1 VFHVKQENSVTD
13 TSKPAQ
19 KATAPKPSDTP
30 VVVADQPEGAS
41 IAPVAGEV
49 PDPRVGSDSFTE
61 GDQKGFQGRHGFDL
75 QADPLSSVSFVD
87 PDNIRADVTPGVQ
100 PDSGGDA
107 LLAAAQEKAP
117 NLTADFVKAYKL
129 TDQNLADIAN
139 GSVPPPPAI
148 GPEHTSDLYLTPGG
162 WQQTPPGITPDA
174 YASAQTERSRR

>member
-1 VFHVKQENSVTD
+1 MTE

-19 KATAPKPSDTP
+19 KATAPNKPVADDKP
-30 VVVADQPEGAS
+30 VVVSDAPEGAT

-49 PDPRVGSDSFTE
+49 PDPRASSFTE
-61 GDQKGFQGRHGFDL
+61 GDQKGFQGRHGFENLDGP
-75 QADPLSSVSFVD
+75 AAAVGFVD

-100 PDSGGDA
+100 PDSGGDK

-117 NLTADFVKAYKL
+117 NLTADFVKAYGL
-129 TDQNLADIAN
+129 TEQNLADIAN

-162 WQQTPPGITPDA
+162 WQQTPPGISPDE
-174 YASAQTERSRR
+174 YAAAQTERSRR